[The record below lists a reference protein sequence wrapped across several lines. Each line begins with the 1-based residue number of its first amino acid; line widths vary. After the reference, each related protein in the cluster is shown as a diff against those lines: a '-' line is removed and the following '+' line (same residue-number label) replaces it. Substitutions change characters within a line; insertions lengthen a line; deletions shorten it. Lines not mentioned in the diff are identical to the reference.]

1 MSNVGMSDGRRP
13 RGSLE
18 QEVIATLG
26 ASAEAMTP
34 AKVRETMGEHLAYT
48 TVMTVLGRL
57 YDKGLVSR
65 ERSGRAFAYRMVS
78 DGADVTARQMRRLLD
93 AGGDRAAVLS
103 RFMNVLTQDDEALLA
118 GLLQRGAEV
127 REP

>member
-1 MSNVGMSDGRRP
+1 VGNVGVSDGRRP

-34 AKVRETMGEHLAYT
+34 AQVRETMGEHLAYT

-57 YDKGLVSR
+57 YDKGLVNR

-118 GLLQRGAEV
+118 GLLHRGAEV